1 MANIA
6 FFMENLKSHIYRRHI
21 THPELNSIR
30 GIVILNEEIDLKQGY
45 IYIADSAIW
54 SHWLRTTAYAPNTTI
69 FLSDDS
75 YLLDPLFKKK
85 DLNIVTTDFDI
96 LTLYN
101 HLNTTL
107 MSYHNWSWHLI
118 NSICNGHSLQET
130 IATASNLM
138 KGHIFL
144 LNLGY
149 RVLAASDKSWFDDPY
164 ADEFYKQGYASFD
177 TVDMFSKAL
186 GNASIFSGNISRIP
200 LPETGHLYYVK
211 YITIKNRLAGI
222 LLFIINDSHR
232 NMDIFDMI
240 HGLGNIISNHLADTN
255 DAHLTRNDTFR
266 VLLSDFSEKKMLS
279 DAEID
284 NRFRLLPSPVDKYIY
299 CIIIECDMPDTPYEY
314 LISELKHLIPGINI
328 TVWKEQLVI
337 LYSRH
342 DHKKHIQDF
351 LDIDALNH
359 LLEHYHGKAIVS
371 AATHRYA
378 MFKTLYLLSQ
388 RLLTILKKMN
398 MNSAYGHIY
407 QYRDYTIYLS
417 IDFSTQYYQTFT
429 GHSDIIYLADP
440 AVITLSRYDITHKSQ
455 LRDVLYYYLKNG
467 CNVAKTAQTLY
478 MHRNTV
484 LNKLNKIQ
492 ELVHLELEDGSIQ
505 QQLMF
510 SCQLVKYYTDVLN
523 LELAL

>member
-6 FFMENLKSHIYRRHI
+6 FFMENLKTHILRRHI

-30 GIVILNEEIDLKQGY
+30 GIVILNEETDLKHGY
-45 IYIADSAIW
+45 IYIADANIW
-54 SHWLRTTAYAPNTTI
+54 SHWLRTANYDATTTI
-69 FLSDDS
+69 FLSDDN
-75 YLLDPLFKKK
+75 YLLDPLFKKNG
-85 DLNIVTTDFDI
+85 LNIITTDYDL

-101 HLNTTL
+101 HLNRTL
-107 MSYHNWSWHLI
+107 MGYQSWSWHLI
-118 NSICNGHSLQET
+118 NSVCNGHSLQET
-130 IATASNLM
+130 ISTASNLM

-144 LNLGY
+144 MNLGY
-149 RVLAASDKSWFDDPY
+149 RVLAASDQSWFDDPY
-164 ADEFYKQGYASFD
+164 AEELYQQGYASFS
-177 TVDMFSKAL
+177 TVDAFSEAL
-186 GNASIFSGNISRIP
+186 SSASIFTGNISRISFSQ
-200 LPETGHLYYVK
+200 TNNLYYVK
-211 YITIKNRLAGI
+211 YITIKKRLAGI
-222 LLFIINDSHR
+222 LLFIVNDSHQH
-232 NMDIFDMI
+232 MDIFDMI
-240 HGLGNIISNHLADTN
+240 QGLGNIISNHLAETN

-266 VLLSDFSEKKMLS
+266 VLLSDFTENKILN

-284 NRFRLLPSPVDKYIY
+284 NRFRLLPSPVEKYIY
-299 CIIIECDMPDTPYEY
+299 CIIIDCDMPNTPYEY
-314 LISELKHLIPGINI
+314 LISEFKHLIPDINI

-342 DHKKHIQDF
+342 DHKKNIQDF
-351 LDIDALNH
+351 LNIEAMNKT
-359 LLEHYHGKAIVS
+359 LEHYHGKAIVS

-388 RLLTILKKMN
+388 RLLMILKKMN
-398 MNSAYGHIY
+398 MSSDYGQIY
-407 QYRDYTIYLS
+407 QYRDYAIYLS
-417 IDFSTQYYQTFT
+417 IDFATQYYQTFT

-440 AVITLSRYDITHKSQ
+440 AVITLTRYDMTHKSQ

-484 LNKLNKIQ
+484 LNKLNKINQ
-492 ELVHLELEDGSIQ
+492 LVHLELENGQTQ

-523 LELAL
+523 LELIL